1 MGKVSGNGS
10 VRAFHFASII
20 FAVSGILLSL
30 YLKFIEKEN
39 LILSILSS
47 VLFLT
52 ILIWSIVALA
62 LFIKEKRPKKV
73 LVLPIYYLAF
83 MVIIIIASIII
94 AASGTYYEAT
104 GPGWTIISIVSS
116 LFEGLYAL
124 YILRIF
130 KGS

>member
-1 MGKVSGNGS
+1 
-10 VRAFHFASII
+10 
-20 FAVSGILLSL
+20 
-30 YLKFIEKEN
+30 
-39 LILSILSS
+39 
-47 VLFLT
+47 
-52 ILIWSIVALA
+52 